1 MLGRKKIAVL
11 GMGKLGETLVKAL
24 LEAKVVSPAQA
35 GLQGLEDLLRG
46 PTAVAFVQGE
56 VVATAKHRET
66 CERKGK
72 LYGIRATTDNAEAAR
87 GADVVILSV
96 KPQAMK
102 EVLASI
108 RRVVGRKQVV
118 ISTAASVTTAAIER
132 GLGDGVPVIRTMPN
146 TPCLVRAGMTG
157 VCAGRHARREHLALA
172 EEIFSALGR
181 VLVLDEKYM
190 DAVTGLSASGPAF
203 MYVALESLAEGG
215 VAAGLPREIATE
227 LAAQTMLGAAR
238 MVLETREHPAKLK
251 DVVTTPAGCTIDG
264 LLELEAGGL
273 RVTLIK
279 TVVRAAKRAG
289 ELVDG

>member
-1 MLGRKKIAVL
+1 MLSRKKIAVI
-11 GMGKLGETLVKAL
+11 GAGKLGETLIKAL
-24 LEAKVVSPAQA
+24 LEAKVVAPDQ
-35 GLQGLEDLLRG
+35 
-46 PTAVAFVQGE
+46 
-56 VVATAKHRET
+56 VVATARHAET

-72 LYGIRATTDNAEAAR
+72 QYGIRATTNNAEAAR

-96 KPQAMK
+96 KPQVMG
-102 EVLASI
+102 EVLGSI
-108 RRVVGRKQVV
+108 KKVIGKGQLVV
-118 ISTAASVTTAAIER
+118 STAASVTTAFIER
-132 GLGDGVPVIRTMPN
+132 GLGNGVPVVRTMPN

-157 VCAGRHARREHLALA
+157 VCAGKHARREHLALA
-172 EEIFSALGR
+172 EAIFSALGR

-203 MYVALESLAEGG
+203 MYVALESIAEGG

-279 TVVRAAKRAG
+279 TVVRAAKRAS
-289 ELVDG
+289 ELVNG